1 MCGLARGTYV
11 TLFLCGKVHGR
22 WTHDRGEG
30 GWWSFRTR
38 GKIAVMRIPSRS
50 RTTKYEYGVAQ
61 WLVRTA
67 SVLLMVVINS
77 RNAYVTPGECVHAC
91 L

>member
-1 MCGLARGTYV
+1 MAF
-11 TLFLCGKVHGR
+11 FLYGKVHGR

-30 GWWSFRTR
+30 GRWSFRTR
-38 GKIAVMRIPSRS
+38 GKIAVMQTSITLADYQIRIRGPSMACAH
-50 RTTKYEYGVAQ
+50 G
-61 WLVRTA
+61 

-77 RNAYVTPGECVHAC
+77 RDAYVTPSECVNAC

>member
-1 MCGLARGTYV
+1 MGGFAGRAYV
-11 TLFLCGKVHGR
+11 TLFLGGKVHGW

-30 GWWSFRTR
+30 GRWSFRSS
-38 GKIAVMRIPSRS
+38 GKIAVMQTPIILADYQIRIRGPSMACAH
-50 RTTKYEYGVAQ
+50 G
-61 WLVRTA
+61 

-77 RNAYVTPGECVHAC
+77 RNAYVTLSESVHAC